1 MRRSFERALAIISL
15 ALAGCAAEMPPD
27 YMAIQPRDAADR
39 EMQGRRFDGIGEKE
53 LLDAAVGVLQD
64 LGFTVDITN
73 TELGFVQGAKE
84 REAKASGQV
93 LVITIIALLAASQ
106 GSSAS
111 IPAGQ
116 MREDQT
122 ISVLLSVRPARENDP
137 RSHIVLVTFHRHLR
151 QPLQRTAGPLREPEL
166 YQSFFELLS
175 KALFLQAHKL

>member
-1 MRRSFERALAIISL
+1 MRRSFEKALLIGALAL
-15 ALAGCAAEMPPD
+15 TGCAVEMPDD
-27 YMAIQPRDAADR
+27 YMAIKPRDAADR

-73 TELGFVQGAKE
+73 AELGFVQGAKE
-84 REAKASGQV
+84 REAKAPGQV
-93 LVITIIALLAASQ
+93 LVVVILAALAGSQ
-106 GSSAS
+106 GGAGGVSAE
-111 IPAGQ
+111 Q
-116 MREDQT
+116 MRQDQT
-122 ISVLLSVRPARENDP
+122 ITVLLSVRPVRENDA